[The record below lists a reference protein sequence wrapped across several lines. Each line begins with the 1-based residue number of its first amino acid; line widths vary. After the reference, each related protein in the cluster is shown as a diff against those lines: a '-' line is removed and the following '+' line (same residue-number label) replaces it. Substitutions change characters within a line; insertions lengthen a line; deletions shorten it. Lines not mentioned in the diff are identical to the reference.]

1 MDEHMSNE
9 RKQDI
14 LASTWDNDYDAERLQ
29 IYGQLCAWLWE
40 VMSLLFHTLTAYRL
54 DDLSAVYLTDKGV
67 LTLYLITV
75 KVIIVCDNNLVQ
87 WNHKKNWS
95 WQMIVGPNY

>member
-1 MDEHMSNE
+1 
-9 RKQDI
+9 
-14 LASTWDNDYDAERLQ
+14 
-29 IYGQLCAWLWE
+29 
-40 VMSLLFHTLTAYRL
+40 MSLLFHTLTAYRL

-87 WNHKKNWS
+87 
-95 WQMIVGPNY
+95 